1 MYIMG
6 EEPMPG
12 ISPTDIKEKYSGL
25 LTEHCLADAFA
36 IASNKF
42 WWVEDNVYDY
52 EEGTP
57 EYQAACEITDA
68 WGELMDYYKS
78 QIFTIL
84 QHEGVTIPETGQIAV
99 LEPFMLRN
107 GYLDGNGWWIKV
119 AANMVEAAKVLNEE
133 QIKFIC
139 EECKITQKELMK
151 LDEDGLYDVVYE
163 KMCDIEM
170 AEVPADDT
178 PISDHCIMASDIV
191 TILGNALAMSEGFYA
206 EQLSSNDEADGE

>member
-12 ISPTDIKEKYSGL
+12 ISPADIKEKYSGL
-25 LTEHCLADAFA
+25 LTEQHLADAFA
-36 IASNKF
+36 IANNKF
-42 WWVEDNVYDY
+42 WWAEDNVYDY

-84 QHEGVTIPETGQIAV
+84 QHEGVTIPETGQIVV
-99 LEPFMLRN
+99 LVPFMLRN
-107 GYLDGNGWWIKV
+107 GYIDGNGWWIKV
-119 AANMVEAAKVLNEE
+119 ASNMVEAVRVLNKE

-139 EECKITQKELMK
+139 DECNITMDELMR

-163 KMCDIEM
+163 KMCDIEI

-178 PISDHCIMASDIV
+178 PVSDHCIIASDIV
-191 TILGNALAMSEGFYA
+191 TLLGNALAMSEGFYA
-206 EQLSSNDEADGE
+206 EQLDSNGESDEE

>member
-6 EEPMPG
+6 EEPLPG

-25 LTEHCLADAFA
+25 LTEQHLADAFA

-52 EEGTP
+52 EAGTP
-57 EYQAACEITDA
+57 EYQAACDITDA
-68 WGELMDYYKS
+68 WGELMDCYKS

-84 QHEGVTIPETGQIAV
+84 QHEGVTIPETGQIVV
-99 LEPFMLRN
+99 LVPFMLRN

-119 AANMVEAAKVLNEE
+119 AANMVEVARVLNDE

-139 EECKITQKELMK
+139 EECNIAKDELMR

-163 KMCDIEM
+163 KMCDIEI

-178 PISDHCIMASDIV
+178 SVSDHCIMASDIV
-191 TILGNALAMSEGFYA
+191 TLLGNALAMSEGFYA
-206 EQLSSNDEADGE
+206 EQLDSNGESDEE